1 MVATFKKQP
10 TIYKLLTAGILVYAV
25 YFVVKITYNMIL
37 GLDFPNELLE
47 PSNIQLTQSIL
58 DGKIPYAREA
68 LVELG
73 QRPGVSYE
81 YPFITCLFA
90 AGFSLLLGRNVI
102 LAHYIVS
109 LLSIIGT
116 GIVGALIVRRYSKTT
131 VGPMFTFMLLMF
143 CHWRYGYISAAP
155 DDVGLFFSILTLF
168 LVTNEKVKNK
178 PIWGALGITVCF
190 FTKQYFASI
199 AISLFVFMCLYCF
212 KDALKL
218 VAYTFVFLLISGTLV
233 TIFWPLYW
241 DYSVL
246 LLIVYACRPNGSL
259 SRILYVFQQFGYLAI
274 IFAGLLAILVIAFVK
289 RIRDRKKNEKL
300 SEKTIKGIQVK
311 ENNALALFVIQIPVQ
326 MLCLCVLGTNDGAFL
341 TYFLQLWVPSVV
353 IAAVICLEQMITD
366 SYHNDENKKNVDCV
380 DENLKPAAGKIQ
392 GRQLVFQ
399 IIYSVIVVVTIWFG
413 KGKLPIHVLN
423 ESDIAEWNQAYSII
437 DEYREKGQVVYA
449 KTLAYK
455 GKECGDDIYLTDHD
469 GDISE
474 RTYDVWKKTP
484 WQQEL
489 FPNADEIFEENLVY
503 REQFREKARNHELS
517 LITHVGDRDSIFT
530 DEFLDEIGYRLLTT
544 ISLQTGN
551 TDYDTEFW
559 VCE

>member
-10 TIYKLLTAGILVYAV
+10 TIYKFLTAGILIYAV

-47 PSNIQLTQSIL
+47 PSNIQLTQAIL

-81 YPFITCLFA
+81 YPFMTCLIA
-90 AGFSLLLGRNVI
+90 AGFSFILGGDVI
-102 LAHYIVS
+102 LSHYIVS
-109 LLSIIGT
+109 LLSILGT
-116 GIVGALIVRRYSKTT
+116 GLIGALIVKRYAKTT
-131 VGPMFTFMLLMF
+131 VGPMFAFMLLMF

-155 DDVGLFFSILTLF
+155 DDVGLFFSILTLY
-168 LVTNEKVKNK
+168 LATNEKIKNK
-178 PIWGALGITVCF
+178 PIWCAFGITVCF
-190 FTKQYFASI
+190 YTKQYFASI
-199 AISLFVFMCLYCF
+199 AISLFIFMCLYNL

-218 VAYTFVFLLISGTLV
+218 FLYTVVLMLISGTLI

-259 SRILYVFQQFGYLAI
+259 SRILYVLEQFGYLAI
-274 IFAGLLAILVIAFVK
+274 VFSGLLAILVIAFIK
-289 RIRDRKKNEKL
+289 KIRDRKKDIGP
-300 SEKTIKGIQVK
+300 SEKRLRGIHIK
-311 ENNALALFVIQIPVQ
+311 ENDALALFIIQIPVQ
-326 MLCLCVLGTNDGAFL
+326 MLCLFVLGTNDGAFL

-353 IAAVICLEQMITD
+353 IAAVTCIEQMLPD
-366 SYHNDENKKNVDCV
+366 FNKQVGAEKMKTSAKQ
-380 DENLKPAAGKIQ
+380 LIIPA
-392 GRQLVFQ
+392 
-399 IIYSVIVVVTIWFG
+399 IYTFIVVVTIWFG
-413 KGKLPIHVLN
+413 KGKLPVHILN
-423 ESDIAEWNQAYSII
+423 DSDLAEWEQAYSIV
-437 DEYREKGQVVYA
+437 DEYRDDGQVVYA

-469 GDISE
+469 GDIRE
-474 RTYDVWKKTP
+474 GTYDIWKETP
-484 WQQEL
+484 FQQEL
-489 FPNADEIFEENLVY
+489 FPDAGEIFEENMAY
-503 REQFREKARNHELS
+503 REQLKEKARNHEIP
-517 LITHVGDRDSIFT
+517 LITHVGTEDMVFT
-530 DEFLDEIGYRLLTT
+530 DDYLEEIGYRLLTT

-551 TDYDTEFW
+551 VDYDTEFW